1 MCLHQNQRGNVFNQ
15 LESYLISARLFVLGQ
30 PILFVVLTGLLI
42 AVVSVTGE
50 AAIYWAARLGG
61 RPLIERIAARGWM
74 RMNAQRAQHTETL
87 FSRWGVHL
95 VMFGR
100 ILPGVRTLVSVPAG
114 LSRMNFGLFLGAA
127 FSGAY
132 IWNTLLVGIGYALG
146 LKVTLLGIS
155 ILG

>member
-1 MCLHQNQRGNVFNQ
+1 MFGQ

-30 PILFVVLTGLLI
+30 PILFVISSGLVI
-42 AVVSVTGE
+42 AILSVAGE
-50 AAIYWAARLGG
+50 VIIYWAARLGG
-61 RPLIERIAARGWM
+61 RPLIERMAARGWM
-74 RMNAQRAQHTETL
+74 RMDVHRARHTETL

-95 VMFGR
+95 VIFGR

-132 IWNTLLVGIGYALG
+132 IWNTLLVGVGYALG
-146 LKVTLLGIS
+146 FKVTLLGNS